1 MTDFSAREVT
11 WASHGP
17 SLTEIRR
24 VVFVEEQDVPEHEEW
39 DGEDPNC
46 RHFLAEDG
54 HGRPIGT
61 ARLMPS
67 GQIGRMAVLI
77 AWRGRGVGARLLK
90 LAVSAAQSDY
100 YDRVYLHAQTQAIGF
115 YERAGFEAT
124 DPPFLEAG
132 IEHRAM
138 VLRPA

>member
-1 MTDFSAREVT
+1 M
-11 WASHGP
+11 
-17 SLTEIRR
+17 
-24 VVFVEEQDVPEHEEW
+24 
-39 DGEDPNC
+39 
-46 RHFLAEDG
+46 
-54 HGRPIGT
+54 
-61 ARLMPS
+61 
-67 GQIGRMAVLI
+67 
-77 AWRGRGVGARLLK
+77 
-90 LAVSAAQSDY
+90 SAAQSDY